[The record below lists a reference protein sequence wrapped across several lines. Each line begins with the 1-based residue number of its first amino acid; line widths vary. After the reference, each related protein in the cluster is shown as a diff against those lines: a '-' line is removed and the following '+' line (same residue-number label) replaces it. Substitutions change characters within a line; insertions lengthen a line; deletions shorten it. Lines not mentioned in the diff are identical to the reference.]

1 MVSWQETPTARGI
14 DRKRSGTTKGSAVMT
29 ALHIQEARAPSS
41 VPSDR
46 RHLML
51 TVGLAVLG
59 VFVTYVPIT
68 AVSVALAT
76 IGRATRASTSDLQW
90 VSDAYVIPMA
100 AAVLSAGLF
109 GDLHGRR
116 RMFLGGM
123 ALTLS
128 GAAVAGSSAAFH
140 DSVGIHMLWA
150 GQAISGLGAGLL
162 LPTTLALIAHVV
174 PNPRDRGKYIG
185 IWATGLL
192 LGLAAGPLLS
202 GVILDHASYGW
213 TVLPTV
219 ALAAIAGAAALA
231 RLPESKA
238 TENRRLD
245 WLGQITATIAIAAS
259 IYGVIEGGNQ
269 GWSAPVTIAGLCV
282 GAAAFAAFIAA
293 ELRSDSPLLN
303 LTLFK
308 SAAFTA
314 AGFSALIALFS
325 VVGVTFLLSLFLGY
339 VQHLSA
345 LDIGWRLLFITGVA
359 AVINPVIGWFMH
371 KVKVIY
377 LLTAGLAVSAVAV
390 LLLTGIGAQTSLADL
405 GWHLAI
411 FGLSIAIMLT
421 TVSVAAIN
429 AVPWKLAGMAAAANT
444 AMRQYGSALG
454 PAILGVIF
462 VDRTNSGASPA
473 SALHTALAVNG
484 ILIAAAALACLL
496 TARVSKH
503 NPTDGS

>member
-1 MVSWQETPTARGI
+1 
-14 DRKRSGTTKGSAVMT
+14 MT
-29 ALHIQEARAPSS
+29 ASHIQKAPA
-41 VPSDR
+41 PAPAAAPDR
-46 RHLML
+46 RRLML

-76 IGRATRASTSDLQW
+76 IGHVTRASTSDLQW

-109 GDLHGRR
+109 GDLYGRR

-123 ALTLS
+123 ALTLI
-128 GAAVAGSSAAFH
+128 GAGVAGLSAEFDPTTA
-140 DSVGIHMLWA
+140 IHMLWT

-162 LPTTLALIAHVV
+162 LPTTLALIAQVV

-213 TVLPTV
+213 TFLPTV
-219 ALAAIAGAAALA
+219 GLAAIAGAAALA

-238 TENRRLD
+238 PESRRLD
-245 WLGQITATIAIAAS
+245 WPGQITATIAIAAS
-259 IYGVIEGGNQ
+259 IYGVIEGGSK
-269 GWSAPVTIAGLCV
+269 GWSATVTIAGLCV
-282 GAAAFAAFIAA
+282 GAAAFAAFIVAERRAA
-293 ELRSDSPLLN
+293 SPLLN
-303 LTLFK
+303 LSLFK

-314 AGFSALIALFS
+314 AGFSALVSLFS

-345 LDIGWRLLFITGVA
+345 LQIGWRLLFITAVA
-359 AVINPVIGWFMH
+359 AVINPVIGRFMH

-377 LLTAGLAVSAVAV
+377 LLAAGLAVSAVAIF
-390 LLLTGIGAQTSLADL
+390 LLTGIDAQTSLADL
-405 GWHLAI
+405 GWRLAL
-411 FGLSIAIMLT
+411 FGLSLAIMLT

-429 AVPWKLAGMAAAANT
+429 AVPWKLAGMAAAGNT

-454 PAILGVIF
+454 PAVLGVIF
-462 VDRTNSGASPA
+462 VDRTNSGASPT
-473 SALHTALAVNG
+473 SALHTALIVNG
-484 ILIAAAALACLL
+484 ILLAVAALACLVS
-496 TARVSKH
+496 ARIPQRDATK
-503 NPTDGS
+503 GA

>member
-1 MVSWQETPTARGI
+1 
-14 DRKRSGTTKGSAVMT
+14 MT
-29 ALHIQEARAPSS
+29 APHVQQATAPSP

-68 AVSVALAT
+68 AISVALAT
-76 IGRATRASTSDLQW
+76 IGHATGASTSDLQW

-109 GDLHGRR
+109 GDLYGRR

-123 ALTLS
+123 ALTLI
-128 GAAVAGSSAAFH
+128 GAAVAGLSGAYGPAAA
-140 DSVGIHMLWA
+140 IRMLWT

-174 PNPRDRGKYIG
+174 PDPRERGKYIG

-213 TVLPTV
+213 TFLPTV
-219 ALAAIAGAAALA
+219 ALAALAGAAALA
-231 RLPESKA
+231 WLPESKA
-238 TENRRLD
+238 HEGRRLD
-245 WLGQITATIAIAAS
+245 WPGQITATIAIAAS
-259 IYGVIEGGNQ
+259 IYGVIEGGSK
-269 GWSAPVTIAGLCV
+269 GWPAPVTIAGLCV
-282 GAAAFAAFIAA
+282 GAAGFAAFIMA
-293 ELRSDSPLLN
+293 ERRSDSPLLN

-345 LDIGWRLLFITGVA
+345 LQIGWRLLFVTAVA

-377 LLTAGLAVSAVAV
+377 LLTAGLAISAAAV
-390 LLLTGIGAQTSLADL
+390 FLLTGIDAETSLADL
-405 GWHLAI
+405 GWRLAV

-454 PAILGVIF
+454 PAVLGVIF
-462 VDRTNSGASPA
+462 VGRTSSGASPT
-473 SALHTALAVNG
+473 SALHTALVVNG
-484 ILIAAAALACLL
+484 ILLAAAALACLL
-496 TARVSKH
+496 FRSRSK
-503 NPTDGS
+503 T

>member
-1 MVSWQETPTARGI
+1 MAS
-14 DRKRSGTTKGSAVMT
+14 
-29 ALHIQEARAPSS
+29 HIQEARAPSPALS
-41 VPSDR
+41 SSSSDR
-46 RHLML
+46 RRLML

-76 IGRATRASTSDLQW
+76 IGRATHASTSDLQW

-109 GDLHGRR
+109 GDLYGRR
-116 RMFLGGM
+116 RMFLSGM
-123 ALTLS
+123 ALTLI
-128 GAAVAGSSAAFH
+128 GAAVAGLSGAFAHTAAL
-140 DSVGIHMLWA
+140 SMLWT

-174 PNPRDRGKYIG
+174 PDPRERGKYIG

-192 LGLAAGPLLS
+192 LGLAAGPLVS

-213 TVLPTV
+213 TFLPTV
-219 ALAAIAGAAALA
+219 ALAALAGAAALV

-238 TENRRLD
+238 PGGRRLD
-245 WLGQITATIAIAAS
+245 WPGQITGALAIAAS
-259 IYGVIEGGNQ
+259 IYGVIEGGSK
-269 GWSAPVTIAGLCV
+269 GWSAPVTITGLCA
-282 GAAAFAAFIAA
+282 GAAAFAAFIVA
-293 ELRSDSPLLN
+293 ERRSDSPLLN

-345 LDIGWRLLFITGVA
+345 LQIGWRLLFITGVA
-359 AVINPVIGWFMH
+359 AVLNPVIGRVMH

-377 LLTAGLAVSAVAV
+377 LLAVGLAVSAVSV
-390 LLLTGIGAQTSLADL
+390 FLLTGVGAHTSLAGL
-405 GWHLAI
+405 GWRLAI
-411 FGLSIAIMLT
+411 FGLSLAIMLT

-462 VDRTNSGASPA
+462 VDRTSAGASPT
-473 SALHTALAVNG
+473 SALHTALVVNG
-484 ILIAAAALACLL
+484 ILLAVAALACLL
-496 TARVSKH
+496 AARTPKRDA
-503 NPTDGS
+503 TQEK

>member
-1 MVSWQETPTARGI
+1 MMSSQTHR
-14 DRKRSGTTKGSAVMT
+14 
-29 ALHIQEARAPSS
+29 ARAPSS

-46 RHLML
+46 RTLLL

-76 IGRATRASTSDLQW
+76 IGHATGASTSDLQW
-90 VSDAYVIPMA
+90 ISDAYVIPMA

-109 GDLHGRR
+109 GDLYGRR

-123 ALTLS
+123 ALTLI
-128 GAAVAGSSAAFH
+128 GAAVAGLSGAYGATTA
-140 DSVGIHMLWA
+140 IHLLWT

-174 PNPRDRGKYIG
+174 PNPKDRGKYIG

-202 GVILDHASYGW
+202 GVILDHVGYGW
-213 TVLPTV
+213 TFVPTV
-219 ALAAIAGAAALA
+219 GLAAIAGVAALA

-238 TENRRLD
+238 PEGRRLD
-245 WLGQITATIAIAAS
+245 WPGQITATIAIAAS
-259 IYGVIEGGNQ
+259 IFGVIEGGSK
-269 GWSAPVTIAGLCV
+269 GWSAPVTIAGLCA

-293 ELRSDSPLLN
+293 ERRSDSPLVN

-345 LDIGWRLLFITGVA
+345 LQIGWRLLFVTAVA
-359 AVINPVIGWFMH
+359 AAVNPVIGLVMH

-377 LLTAGLAVSAVAV
+377 LLAGGLAVSAVAV
-390 LLLTGIGAQTSLADL
+390 FLLTGIDAQTSLAGL
-405 GWHLAI
+405 GWRLAI
-411 FGLSIAIMLT
+411 FGLSVAIMLT

-429 AVPWKLAGMAAAANT
+429 AVPWKLAGMAAATNT

-454 PAILGVIF
+454 PAVLGVIF
-462 VDRTNSGASPA
+462 VDRTNSGASPT
-473 SALHTALAVNG
+473 SALHTALVVNG
-484 ILIAAAALACLL
+484 ILLAVAALACLQS
-496 TARVSKH
+496 ARAPKRDA
-503 NPTDGS
+503 TTGA